1 MHVCTSKKKSTQQ
14 FITYGLTPQAHT
26 PKRIGPKWSLFGP
39 PARRTVELEV
49 RVCLTFLPHAVFKD
63 QVLGAELDPQD
74 DPDALTTG
82 LQANEVGRA

>member
-1 MHVCTSKKKSTQQ
+1 MHVCTSKKH
-14 FITYGLTPQAHT
+14 LTIHYLWTGATNTHTHT

-49 RVCLTFLPHAVFKD
+49 RVCLTFPPRAVFKD
-63 QVLGAELDPQD
+63 QVLRAELDPQH

-82 LQANEVGRA
+82 LQAN